1 LIGVKSQEV
10 ERKVLA
16 ILSIINESQK
26 PIGSRVISQRL
37 SDRGFDLSE
46 RAIRYH
52 LLITDSRGLT
62 RLTGIDGRT
71 VTEKGIEEISNAL
84 VQDKVGLSM
93 ARIEM
98 RALQTTFDWKTM
110 TGLVPINVSLFPREK
125 FYMALSAMAPAFKAG
140 ICTGNRVVVAEEG
153 GRMGDTAIPRGK
165 IGFGTVCSI
174 LLNGVLL
181 KYGIPM
187 ESRFGG
193 IVQICNRKPLRFVEL
208 IHYNGSSL
216 DPSEI
221 FIRGKMTSVYG
232 VCRRGNGHMLANF
245 REVPSVC
252 LPIVED
258 TVKGLREAG
267 FNMVL
272 AMGHTSVPV
281 CEVAVEPNKIGII
294 LIGGMNPIA
303 AAEEAGISAE
313 NKPMSTVVDYG
324 EFTLFD
330 SLLKQ

>member
-1 LIGVKSQEV
+1 MIGVKSQEV

-16 ILSIINESQK
+16 ILSIISESQK

-37 SDRGFDLSE
+37 NDRGFDLSE

-52 LLITDSRGLT
+52 LLITDKRGLT
-62 RLTGIDGRT
+62 RPTGVDGRT
-71 VTEKGIEEISNAL
+71 VTEKGIEEISNAM
-84 VQDKVGLSM
+84 VQDKVGLSL

-125 FYMALSAMAPAFKAG
+125 FHMALSAMVPAFKAG

-153 GRMGDTAIPRGK
+153 DRIGDIAIPRGK

-181 KYGIPM
+181 KHGIPI

-193 IVQICNRKPLRFVEL
+193 IVQICKREPLRFVEL

-221 FIRGKMTSVYG
+221 FIRGKMTSVYS
-232 VCRRGNGHMLANF
+232 VCRRGNGLMLANF
-245 REVPSVC
+245 REVPAVC

-258 TVKGLREAG
+258 TIKGLREAG
-267 FNMVL
+267 LNMVL
-272 AMGHTSVPV
+272 AIGHTSVPV
-281 CEVAVEPNKIGII
+281 CEVAVEPNKIGMI

-303 AAEEAGISAE
+303 AAEEAGITAE

-324 EFTLFD
+324 KFTLFET
-330 SLLKQ
+330 LLKQ